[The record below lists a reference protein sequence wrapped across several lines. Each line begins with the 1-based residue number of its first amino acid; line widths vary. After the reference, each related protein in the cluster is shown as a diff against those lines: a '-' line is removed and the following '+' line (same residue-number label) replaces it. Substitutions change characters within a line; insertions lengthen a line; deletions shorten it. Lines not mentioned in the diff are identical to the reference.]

1 MTVILKAALYTI
13 NAVVRTIGT
22 LRSVTFVSE
31 SRVWLAAMNTEV
43 RCCECATGQ
52 MAEAVG
58 CSLSLSSPG

>member
-43 RCCECATGQ
+43 RWLRVCHRTDG
-52 MAEAVG
+52 
-58 CSLSLSSPG
+58 